1 MDERDPFNMIIP
13 TLYSQLAQWRSKT
26 AFEKL
31 DDETSGS
38 NGVPFY
44 MSVGSG
50 SLGPG
55 LQSRSVYLVLYAGSA
70 VKLPMLRSVL
80 RLEAES
86 DLQGK

>member
-1 MDERDPFNMIIP
+1 
-13 TLYSQLAQWRSKT
+13 
-26 AFEKL
+26 
-31 DDETSGS
+31 
-38 NGVPFY
+38 